1 MEGET
6 NRHRDPNTHLEQDIC
21 IHIFTVSSAM
31 VGVCLTVIG
40 LIRVVITLGR
50 ADTLADDLL
59 AGDALLFLIS
69 CLLSYWALRS
79 RSLRRMHRLEKI
91 ADGIFILAMIGM
103 VIICALITYTISVPA
118 STRRWLKQLF
128 EDPQPI
134 PAGLTLFRPSHP
146 ERRLGQL
153 RINLSPALVVGHRYL
168 HLLVRGVTAAVGAGD
183 SNCIDASVAAAL
195 PLGSK

>member
-1 MEGET
+1 MKTESDLQRE
-6 NRHRDPNTHLEQDIC
+6 PNNHLEQGIC

-40 LIRVVITLGR
+40 LIRVVITFGS
-50 ADTLADDLL
+50 ADTLADDFL
-59 AGDALLFLIS
+59 AADALLFLIS

-118 STRRWLKQLF
+118 
-128 EDPQPI
+128 
-134 PAGLTLFRPSHP
+134 RP
-146 ERRLGQL
+146 GT
-153 RINLSPALVVGHRYL
+153 G
-168 HLLVRGVTAAVGAGD
+168 
-183 SNCIDASVAAAL
+183 
-195 PLGSK
+195 

>member
-6 NRHRDPNTHLEQDIC
+6 NGQRDPNTHLEHDIC

-79 RSLRRMHRLEKI
+79 RGLRRMHRLEKI
-91 ADGIFILAMIGM
+91 ADGIFIVAMIGM
-103 VIICALITYTISVPA
+103 VIICAVITYTIS
-118 STRRWLKQLF
+118 
-128 EDPQPI
+128 I
-134 PAGLTLFRPSHP
+134 PPRP
-146 ERRLGQL
+146 
-153 RINLSPALVVGHRYL
+153 
-168 HLLVRGVTAAVGAGD
+168 GAG
-183 SNCIDASVAAAL
+183 
-195 PLGSK
+195 

>member
-6 NRHRDPNTHLEQDIC
+6 NGQRDPNTHLEHDIC

-79 RSLRRMHRLEKI
+79 RGLRRMHRLEKI
-91 ADGIFILAMIGM
+91 ADGIFIVAMIGM
-103 VIICALITYTISVPA
+103 VIICAVITYTIS
-118 STRRWLKQLF
+118 
-128 EDPQPI
+128 I
-134 PAGLTLFRPSHP
+134 PPRS
-146 ERRLGQL
+146 
-153 RINLSPALVVGHRYL
+153 
-168 HLLVRGVTAAVGAGD
+168 GAG
-183 SNCIDASVAAAL
+183 
-195 PLGSK
+195 

>member
-6 NRHRDPNTHLEQDIC
+6 NRQCDRGTNLEQDIS

-103 VIICALITYTISVPA
+103 VISCALITYTISAP
-118 STRRWLKQLF
+118 
-128 EDPQPI
+128 P
-134 PAGLTLFRPSHP
+134 RP
-146 ERRLGQL
+146 
-153 RINLSPALVVGHRYL
+153 
-168 HLLVRGVTAAVGAGD
+168 GAG
-183 SNCIDASVAAAL
+183 
-195 PLGSK
+195 

>member
-6 NRHRDPNTHLEQDIC
+6 NRQQDANTHLEHDIC

-118 STRRWLKQLF
+118 
-128 EDPQPI
+128 
-134 PAGLTLFRPSHP
+134 RP
-146 ERRLGQL
+146 GT
-153 RINLSPALVVGHRYL
+153 G
-168 HLLVRGVTAAVGAGD
+168 
-183 SNCIDASVAAAL
+183 
-195 PLGSK
+195 

>member
-6 NRHRDPNTHLEQDIC
+6 NGQRDPNTHLEHDIC

-79 RSLRRMHRLEKI
+79 LSLRRMHRLEKI
-91 ADGIFILAMIGM
+91 ADGIFIIAMIGM
-103 VIICALITYTISVPA
+103 VIICALITYSISVPV
-118 STRRWLKQLF
+118 
-128 EDPQPI
+128 
-134 PAGLTLFRPSHP
+134 RP
-146 ERRLGQL
+146 
-153 RINLSPALVVGHRYL
+153 
-168 HLLVRGVTAAVGAGD
+168 GAG
-183 SNCIDASVAAAL
+183 
-195 PLGSK
+195 

>member
-6 NRHRDPNTHLEQDIC
+6 NGQRDPNTHLEHDIC

-69 CLLSYWALRS
+69 CLLSYWALRARGS
-79 RSLRRMHRLEKI
+79 RRMHRLEKI
-91 ADGIFILAMIGM
+91 ADGIFIVAMIGM
-103 VIICALITYTISVPA
+103 VMICAVITYTVS
-118 STRRWLKQLF
+118 
-128 EDPQPI
+128 I
-134 PAGLTLFRPSHP
+134 P
-146 ERRLGQL
+146 
-153 RINLSPALVVGHRYL
+153 HRS
-168 HLLVRGVTAAVGAGD
+168 G
-183 SNCIDASVAAAL
+183 
-195 PLGSK
+195 

>member
-6 NRHRDPNTHLEQDIC
+6 NGQRDPNTHLEHDIC

-91 ADGIFILAMIGM
+91 ADGIFIIAMIGM
-103 VIICALITYTISVPA
+103 VIICALITYSISVPA
-118 STRRWLKQLF
+118 RS
-128 EDPQPI
+128 
-134 PAGLTLFRPSHP
+134 
-146 ERRLGQL
+146 
-153 RINLSPALVVGHRYL
+153 
-168 HLLVRGVTAAVGAGD
+168 GAR
-183 SNCIDASVAAAL
+183 
-195 PLGSK
+195 

>member
-6 NRHRDPNTHLEQDIC
+6 NEQRDPNTHLEHDIC

-59 AGDALLFLIS
+59 AGDALLFLIA

-103 VIICALITYTISVPA
+103 VIICALITYTISAPA
-118 STRRWLKQLF
+118 
-128 EDPQPI
+128 
-134 PAGLTLFRPSHP
+134 RP
-146 ERRLGQL
+146 
-153 RINLSPALVVGHRYL
+153 
-168 HLLVRGVTAAVGAGD
+168 GAG
-183 SNCIDASVAAAL
+183 
-195 PLGSK
+195 

>member
-6 NRHRDPNTHLEQDIC
+6 NGQRDPNTHLEHDIC

-79 RSLRRMHRLEKI
+79 RGSRRMHRLEKI
-91 ADGIFILAMIGM
+91 ADGIFIVAMIGM
-103 VIICALITYTISVPA
+103 VIICAVITYSIS
-118 STRRWLKQLF
+118 
-128 EDPQPI
+128 I
-134 PAGLTLFRPSHP
+134 PPRP
-146 ERRLGQL
+146 
-153 RINLSPALVVGHRYL
+153 
-168 HLLVRGVTAAVGAGD
+168 GAG
-183 SNCIDASVAAAL
+183 
-195 PLGSK
+195 

>member
-6 NRHRDPNTHLEQDIC
+6 NRHRDSSTHLEEDIC

-103 VIICALITYTISVPA
+103 VIICGLITYTISAPA
-118 STRRWLKQLF
+118 
-128 EDPQPI
+128 
-134 PAGLTLFRPSHP
+134 RP
-146 ERRLGQL
+146 
-153 RINLSPALVVGHRYL
+153 
-168 HLLVRGVTAAVGAGD
+168 GAG
-183 SNCIDASVAAAL
+183 
-195 PLGSK
+195 

>member
-6 NRHRDPNTHLEQDIC
+6 NGQRDPNTHLEEDLC

-40 LIRVVITLGR
+40 LIRVVVTLGT

-79 RSLRRMHRLEKI
+79 RTMRRMHRLEKI
-91 ADGIFILAMIGM
+91 ADGIFIIAMIGM
-103 VIICALITYTISVPA
+103 VIICALITYSVSVPTQ
-118 STRRWLKQLF
+118 SGTR
-128 EDPQPI
+128 
-134 PAGLTLFRPSHP
+134 
-146 ERRLGQL
+146 
-153 RINLSPALVVGHRYL
+153 
-168 HLLVRGVTAAVGAGD
+168 
-183 SNCIDASVAAAL
+183 
-195 PLGSK
+195 